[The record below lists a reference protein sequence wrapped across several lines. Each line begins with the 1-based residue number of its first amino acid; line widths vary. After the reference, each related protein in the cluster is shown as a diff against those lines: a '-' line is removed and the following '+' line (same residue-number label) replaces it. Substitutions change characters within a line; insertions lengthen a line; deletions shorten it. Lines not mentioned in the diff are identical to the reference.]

1 MSAPGK
7 IKILVASE
15 HPPVRTAIGLLLNS
29 TPGMSAV
36 AEAADGAAATMVAR
50 RIQPNVILLDFD
62 SDPGH
67 CVDTTARLT
76 SDPALGGI
84 GVLVFTARS
93 GPEQSVRL
101 LRAGARSVLSKET
114 SAEGLL
120 DAIRVV
126 AAGSLVLSPDHAGG
140 VLRHVGRSDGETCA
154 AMAGEVGLGLLS
166 LREREVLALV
176 AQGYNNTEIARRL
189 HISDLTAKTHVSR
202 IRVKLDARD
211 RVQLVLRAYAAGLSL
226 HATAEYGQSA

>member
-1 MSAPGK
+1 MSAHGK

-29 TPGMSAV
+29 TPGMEAV
-36 AEAADGAAATMVAR
+36 AEAADGAAVTMVAR
-50 RIQPNVILLDFD
+50 RIRPDVILLDFD

-67 CVDTTARLT
+67 CVDSTARLT

-84 GVLVFTARS
+84 GVLVFTALS
-93 GPEQSVRL
+93 SPEQSVRL

-126 AAGSLVLSPDHAGG
+126 ASGSMVLSPDHVGG
-140 VLRHVGRSDGETCA
+140 VLRHVRRGDGEPCPGL
-154 AMAGEVGLGLLS
+154 AGEIGLGLLS

-176 AQGYNNTEIARRL
+176 AQGFNNIEIARRL